1 MTQRPANSF
10 RSKFPSTPTVSALTI
25 PEWQLKSPEKAESV
39 LKSPE
44 RAKSIEESQPILA
57 NGPDLVNN
65 AAEAPA
71 NEID

>member
-25 PEWQLKSPEKAESV
+25 PEWQLKSPEKAES
-39 LKSPE
+39 
-44 RAKSIEESQPILA
+44 IEESQPILA